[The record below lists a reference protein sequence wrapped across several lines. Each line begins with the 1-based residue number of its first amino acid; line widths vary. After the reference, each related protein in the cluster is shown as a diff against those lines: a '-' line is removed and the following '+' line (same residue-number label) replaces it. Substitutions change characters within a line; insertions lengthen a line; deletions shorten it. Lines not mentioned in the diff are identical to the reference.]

1 MFPAFQSESSS
12 NNSTESSIRFNH
24 SIGPALDGFRPR
36 TWENATTTPVRAL
49 PSRSTASISNL
60 NAAHTFTGKNVNDA
74 VDAFLN
80 DFVFLSIKD
89 NF

>member
-12 NNSTESSIRFNH
+12 NNSTESSIPFNH

-36 TWENATTTPVRAL
+36 IWENATTTPVRAL
-49 PSRSTASISNL
+49 SSRSTASISNL
-60 NAAHTFTGKNVNDA
+60 NAAHTVTGKNVNA
-74 VDAFLN
+74 FDAFLN
-80 DFVFLSIKD
+80 DFDFLSIKD